1 MQFLIKTNNNGNFK
15 KKGYFSLGL
24 GSSMSDS
31 DMFVI
36 EIVDNLLT
44 LNDYYS
50 SSHDIPSLDT
60 SLGGE

>member
-1 MQFLIKTNNNGNFK
+1 MVILK

-36 EIVDNLLT
+36 EIVDN
-44 LNDYYS
+44 
-50 SSHDIPSLDT
+50 
-60 SLGGE
+60 